1 MPARDGSVAVSGL
14 VVIFGNDAV
23 ETIATVAIYHFYQ
36 FGHPEIQT
44 GHARTITRKVK

>member
-14 VVIFGNDAV
+14 VVFFGNDAV
-23 ETIATVAIYHFYQ
+23 ETIATVAIYHYQ

>member
-23 ETIATVAIYHFYQ
+23 ETIATVAIYHFINSDTPRFRQ
-36 FGHPEIQT
+36 
-44 GHARTITRKVK
+44 ATRGP